1 MDPATKRRRRTSWS
15 TFIKA
20 HWPNVAALDFTTVEV
35 WTKGGLMTY
44 YVLFVMD
51 LATRRVTCAGITPH
65 PERTWMLQIGRNLT
79 DVVSGFLR
87 GKRYL
92 LMDRDS
98 SFSAAFRGLLEG
110 AGVESIRL
118 PAQSPNCN
126 AYLER
131 FHGSFKSEAA
141 DRMIFLGENH
151 LRRVVGEYL
160 EYYHG
165 ERNHQGLDGRIIEP
179 RSEVGAAVG
188 KVRRRQ
194 RLGGMLNYYY
204 RDAA

>member
-1 MDPATKRRRRTSWS
+1 MWS
-15 TFIKA
+15 A
-20 HWPNVAALDFTTVEV
+20 
-35 WTKGGLMTY
+35 
-44 YVLFVMD
+44 
-51 LATRRVTCAGITPH
+51 
-65 PERTWMLQIGRNLT
+65 
-79 DVVSGFLR
+79 GFLR

-98 SFSAAFRGLLEG
+98 SFSAAFRGLLER

-118 PAQSPNCN
+118 LAQSPNCN
-126 AYLER
+126 AYAYLER

-141 DRMIFLGENH
+141 DRMIFLGEDH

-160 EYYHG
+160 ECYHG
-165 ERNHQGLDGRIIEP
+165 KRNHQRLDGRIIEP
-179 RSEVGAAVG
+179 RSGVGAAVG